1 MVSVYFELFCAIRIK
16 LNKNFHT
23 SPHFLGELKHGACPS
38 ERILKPACDTTRV
51 RSKMG
56 ESQSTKD
63 DKATNK
69 DPAGL

>member
-1 MVSVYFELFCAIRIK
+1 MSVYFELFCAIRIK

-38 ERILKPACDTTRV
+38 ERILKPACDTSRV